1 LIGTNKYKIFLC
13 KDTFFMCQIK
23 KHKPKIQVQI
33 LKFKRDEKLD
43 FNKKNSVI
51 ILITEFCLITDKND
65 YFFLLSS
72 LM

>member
-1 LIGTNKYKIFLC
+1 
-13 KDTFFMCQIK
+13 MCQIK